1 MNDDPLTPESS
12 DRKEEARSMEPSI
25 STRFLWVLLGVMI
38 TMVALPML
46 PITLR
51 NIVAV
56 ILVLWLAYEFW
67 RFVYRG
73 SLTR

>member
-1 MNDDPLTPESS
+1 MNDDPETPESD
-12 DRKEEARSMEPSI
+12 DREQEAGSMEPSI

-46 PITLR
+46 PVMLR

-56 ILVLWLAYEFW
+56 MLVLWLAYEFW